1 MYSFSVSW
9 RFGGTG
15 VHGGMESWNK
25 SKMLP
30 RFYEGDWENHGT
42 ISRNKDIGESY
53 GCVFKGEKEEN
64 AFNFRSSK
72 SEYHG
77 THREDI

>member
-15 VHGGMESWNK
+15 VHGGMESRKK

-30 RFYEGDWENHGT
+30 RFYKGDWENNGT
-42 ISRNKDIGESY
+42 IRRNKDIGENLRL
-53 GCVFKGEKEEN
+53 CVQG
-64 AFNFRSSK
+64 
-72 SEYHG
+72 
-77 THREDI
+77 